1 MINFDS
7 LPNTAPAGSSIIEKG
22 TYIAEIVKAE
32 MRAPKDSSKA
42 PYMNLQYKVSKT
54 SGEAVGTIFDII
66 TEPEKDMTKYKLRRF
81 IEALK
86 LPISGNFELKDLTK
100 IVVGKKF
107 GIDVKVDD
115 ESQTPR
121 SVVDVFAGKIY
132 YTLEEVSGTK
142 ETTDINEY
150 LSESTADV
158 GENDTA
164 EANY

>member
-7 LPNTAPAGSSIIEKG
+7 LPNSAPTGGALIEKG
-22 TYIAEIVKAE
+22 TYVAEIVKAE
-32 MRAPKDSSKA
+32 MREPKDSSKS
-42 PYMNLQYKVSKT
+42 PYMNLQYKISKI
-54 SGEAVGTIFDII
+54 SGETVGTIFDII

-86 LPISGNFELKDLTK
+86 LPITGNFELKDLTK
-100 IVVGKKF
+100 IVTGKKM
-107 GIDVKVDD
+107 GVDIKVDD

-132 YTLEEVSGTK
+132 YTLDEIT
-142 ETTDINEY
+142 ETPTDINEY
-150 LSESTADV
+150 LSEDTTNM
-158 GENDTA
+158 GETDNA